1 MWLLP
6 RFQLSTLTN
15 FSFYDKMIEVTYSV
29 SYECC
34 STKCIS
40 TNNFFIPSR
49 LIRSPFQG
57 VHNILCY
64 TITMDLGWREPYFSI
79 VWPVC
84 FKTPLLML
92 PLGLAGLEEAPSVL
106 WKCPAKV
113 NLIKLSSI
121 ENIIGWDILVFCK
134 VVVLP
139 LSHTKKLDLIC
150 HSLLH
155 SAQVQKIW

>member
-6 RFQLSTLTN
+6 GFQLSTLTS
-15 FSFYDKMIEVTYSV
+15 FSFYDKMIEVTFSV
-29 SYECC
+29 SCECW
-34 STKCIS
+34 STQCIS
-40 TNNFFIPSR
+40 TTNFFIPSR

-64 TITMDLGWREPYFSI
+64 KITMDLGRREPYFSI

-113 NLIKLSSI
+113 NLIKLSST

-134 VVVLP
+134 VVVLL

-150 HSLLH
+150 HS
-155 SAQVQKIW
+155 

>member
-6 RFQLSTLTN
+6 RFQLSTLTS
-15 FSFYDKMIEVTYSV
+15 FSFYHKMIEVIFSV
-29 SYECC
+29 SCECW
-34 STKCIS
+34 STQCIS
-40 TNNFFIPSR
+40 STNFFIPSR
-49 LIRSPFQG
+49 LISSPFQG

-64 TITMDLGWREPYFSI
+64 KITMDLGLREPYFII

-113 NLIKLSSI
+113 NFIKLSST
-121 ENIIGWDILVFCK
+121 ESIIGWDILVFCK
-134 VVVLP
+134 VIVLP

-150 HSLLH
+150 HS
-155 SAQVQKIW
+155 